1 LLLYIIS
8 SLISEISNNTLI
20 LFDELK
26 IHLHPNA
33 ISTLMNTLYLLLN
46 DFNSFCILATYSHL
60 VIQEILSKN
69 IKVLK
74 RYENNLEVQ
83 NIRYETFVK
92 NLTTIT
98 NEIFDNREV
107 TKYHTDTIRC
117 LSESKPKKSY
127 EEIIS
132 IIQNG

>member
-1 LLLYIIS
+1 
-8 SLISEISNNTLI
+8 
-20 LFDELK
+20 
-26 IHLHPNA
+26 
-33 ISTLMNTLYLLLN
+33 MNTLYLLLN
-46 DFNSFCILATYSHL
+46 DFNSFCILATHSPL
-60 VIQEILSKN
+60 VIQEISSKN

-83 NIRYETFVK
+83 NIGYETFAE

-98 NEIFDNREV
+98 NEIFDNRKV
-107 TKYHTDTIRC
+107 TKYHTDTIRN

-132 IIQNG
+132 IIQNEKIPTPLNVKLFIKEFLKNEESISI